1 MTKNT
6 TPDTGQQVLITGA
19 TGMVGSLILHHC
31 LADDRVNKVLSLVR
45 KNTPNPHPKL
55 HEIVVSDFANYDAIE
70 VMFQEVSIIY
80 FCIGVYTGAV
90 DRERFRTITVTYP
103 VKLAEAVHRQSPNAH
118 FCLLSGSGADRTE
131 KSSMAFAKDKGV
143 AENLLSALDFNQF
156 YSFRPGYIYPVKER
170 KEPNF
175 SYRLMRYLYPLLK
188 ILGPNFSI
196 TSEEL
201 AKAMFE
207 TGFKSLPTEVFENAE
222 ILAVLEA

>member
-1 MTKNT
+1 MTTNT
-6 TPDTGQQVLITGA
+6 TPDTRHTVLITGA

-31 LADDRVNKVLSLVR
+31 LEDNRVKKVLSLVR
-45 KNTPNPHPKL
+45 KSTANPPPKL
-55 HEIVVSDFANYDAIE
+55 HEIVVSDFSNYNSIE
-70 VMFQEVSIIY
+70 ALFQEVSIVY

-90 DRERFRTITVTYP
+90 DRERFRTITITYP
-103 VKLAEAVHRQSPNAH
+103 VKLAEAVHRQSSNTH
-118 FCLLSGSGADRTE
+118 FCLLSGSGADRSE

-143 AENLLSALDFNQF
+143 AENLLSALKFKQF
-156 YSFRPGYIYPVKER
+156 YSFRPGYIYPVKAR

-207 TGFKSLPTEVFENAE
+207 TGFKSLSKEIFENAE
-222 ILAVLEA
+222 ILAALEE

>member
-1 MTKNT
+1 
-6 TPDTGQQVLITGA
+6 
-19 TGMVGSLILHHC
+19 
-31 LADDRVNKVLSLVR
+31 
-45 KNTPNPHPKL
+45 
-55 HEIVVSDFANYDAIE
+55 
-70 VMFQEVSIIY
+70 
-80 FCIGVYTGAV
+80 
-90 DRERFRTITVTYP
+90 
-103 VKLAEAVHRQSPNAH
+103 
-118 FCLLSGSGADRTE
+118 
-131 KSSMAFAKDKGV
+131 MAFAKDKGV

-222 ILAVLEA
+222 ILAVLEAMTEQ